1 MKVNESQLRKII
13 KESVQNVMKENFF
26 GNKNGQLNAQN
37 QTGDKITPVRQYMQT
52 ISTLTS
58 NLRSNGHLFFDNQT
72 LRTLEYKLEE
82 CYDLFEEALSQLN
95 TMRN

>member
-13 KESVQNVMKENFF
+13 KESVQNVLKE
-26 GNKNGQLNAQN
+26 GQLNMMQN
-37 QTGDKITPVRQYMQT
+37 QTGDNITPVRQYMQT